1 MRAPMHAYLSG
12 PSYTS
17 MNAYNIHIYIQIE
30 QLALLLLGAA
40 ELSLGSL
47 DNSVRCR
54 IKNL

>member
-30 QLALLLLGAA
+30 QLALLLLGGA
-40 ELSLGSL
+40 ELSLESL